1 MDAPITMRGLP
12 DLRATGER
20 RHPPQQA
27 IAMPITTSAARW
39 PDRTPLTSSGGY
51 PERPECEA
59 FPEEDG
65 ERKEGVERGARVF
78 ISLGLAQRLSRLQW
92 LRYLSA
98 AQQPGKMDRV
108 QLRARAWGNCE
119 PMPGGAAQYA
129 PRSSALH
136 PARNHNFTHAPHE
149 AKQPTQHVPLSR
161 CTPCELL
168 QRSHGLAHL

>member
-39 PDRTPLTSSGGY
+39 PDRTLLTSSGGY
-51 PERPECEA
+51 PKRPECEA

-78 ISLGLAQRLSRLQW
+78 ISVGLAQRLSRLQW

-98 AQQPGKMDRV
+98 AQQFGKMDRV
-108 QLRARAWGNCE
+108 QLRARALGATASPCQGGPRNTHRALVPSIPLGITISRTHLMKPSNPLNMSLCLAAHRVNCC
-119 PMPGGAAQYA
+119 
-129 PRSSALH
+129 SAVT
-136 PARNHNFTHAPHE
+136 A
-149 AKQPTQHVPLSR
+149 
-161 CTPCELL
+161 
-168 QRSHGLAHL
+168 